1 MNTETENPTQEDNS
15 IAPNKVN
22 GDEKPFFSIA
32 IGYNILGLI
41 VGFSIIFIRDVR
53 TAAIFGMV
61 YPLLA
66 IIVIIF
72 SKGNIKFLSETKKSK
87 KWFTML
93 GFFLPTFTQLL
104 NSLGKYD
111 LLDYKNVW
119 LPFLIVAVVVLLML
133 ISTGLN
139 YAIGGVI
146 GQIIF
151 MFIASLIY
159 GFGFVIQVNCV
170 FDQSHPTKA
179 DGELTAKHSQWG
191 RSSEN
196 YYFAVNFVVDGK
208 QITRSPEVSKST
220 YDQYQPGSHI
230 IVNIKKGTLNI
241 PWYYITK

>member
-93 GFFLPTFTQLL
+93 GFF
-104 NSLGKYD
+104 
-111 LLDYKNVW
+111 
-119 LPFLIVAVVVLLML
+119 
-133 ISTGLN
+133 
-139 YAIGGVI
+139 
-146 GQIIF
+146 
-151 MFIASLIY
+151 
-159 GFGFVIQVNCV
+159 
-170 FDQSHPTKA
+170 
-179 DGELTAKHSQWG
+179 
-191 RSSEN
+191 
-196 YYFAVNFVVDGK
+196 
-208 QITRSPEVSKST
+208 
-220 YDQYQPGSHI
+220 YQPSP
-230 IVNIKKGTLNI
+230 N
-241 PWYYITK
+241 Y